1 MWGAPRCPVPG
12 VGAPCKLSIS
22 PLWPAEG
29 FNYGFA
35 AGWSAGRA
43 RRPGDRILSDFRA
56 AAKLTAVQ

>member
-1 MWGAPRCPVPG
+1 MPG

-56 AAKLTAVQ
+56 AAKLTGVQ